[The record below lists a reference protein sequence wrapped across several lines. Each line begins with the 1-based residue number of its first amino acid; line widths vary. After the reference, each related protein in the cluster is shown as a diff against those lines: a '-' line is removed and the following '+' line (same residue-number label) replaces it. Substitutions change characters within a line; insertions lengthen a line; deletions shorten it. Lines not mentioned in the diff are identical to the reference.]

1 MIYLLRHGETIWNTL
16 GRFQGQK
23 DSPLTERDIL
33 QAEQMAKL
41 LKKEI
46 TDSERSFQLHVSPLG
61 RTQETAARIER
72 VLPLAARPESRL
84 MEVTVGSWDG
94 MTKFEIDNEFPG
106 MLGGS
111 DAFDWYF
118 KSPDGESFD
127 AACARAKDWIA
138 GIHGPTVAIS
148 HGLFGRLVR
157 GVYAGLSKQEML
169 ELPVPQDG
177 FYRLCGGEFS
187 LVSGSGET
195 ISDVVAGFLPE

>member
-1 MIYLLRHGETIWNTL
+1 VIYLLRHGETIWNTL

-23 DSPLTERDIL
+23 DSPLTARGIE

-46 TDSERSFQLHVSPLG
+46 AGSERSFQLHVSPLG

-106 MLGGS
+106 MLDRS

-118 KSPDGESFD
+118 RSPDGESFD
-127 AACARAKDWIA
+127 AACARAKNWISA
-138 GIHGPTVAIS
+138 IYEPTIAIS
-148 HGLFGRLVR
+148 HGLFGHWYVAYIPAFRS
-157 GVYAGLSKQEML
+157 GKCWNCPFPKM
-169 ELPVPQDG
+169 G
-177 FYRLCGGEFS
+177 FIVFAT
-187 LVSGSGET
+187 VSS
-195 ISDVVAGFLPE
+195 VW

>member
-23 DSPLTERDIL
+23 DSPLTERGIV
-33 QAEQMAKL
+33 QAEKMAKL

-46 TDSERSFQLHVSPLG
+46 ADSERSFQLHVSPLG

-72 VLPLAARPESRL
+72 VLPLTARPESRL

-106 MLGGS
+106 MLDGS
-111 DAFDWYF
+111 NAFDWYF

-148 HGLFGRLVR
+148 HGLFSRLVR
-157 GVYAGLSKQEML
+157 GVYAGLSRQEML

-177 FYRLCGGEFS
+177 FYRLCDGEFS
-187 LVSGSGET
+187 LVSASADMISG
-195 ISDVVAGFLPE
+195 VVA

>member
-1 MIYLLRHGETIWNTL
+1 MIYLLRHGETVWNSL

-23 DSPLTERDIL
+23 DSSLTKRGIE
-33 QAEQMAKL
+33 QADQAAKL

-46 TDSERSFQLHVSPLG
+46 AGGEQSFQLYVSPLG
-61 RTQETAARIER
+61 RTQETAARVKRI
-72 VLPLAARPESRL
+72 LPLATQLEPRL
-84 MEVTVGSWDG
+84 MEVTTGSWDG

-106 MLGGS
+106 MLDGS

-127 AACARAKDWIA
+127 AACVRAKDWIS
-138 GIHGPTVAIS
+138 GISGPTVAIS

-157 GVYAGLSKQEML
+157 GVYSGLSKREML

-177 FYRLCGGEFS
+177 FYRLCYREFR
-187 LVSGSGET
+187 LVSASSDM
-195 ISDVVAGFLPE
+195 ISSLSAW

>member
-23 DSPLTERDIL
+23 DSPLTERGIV

-46 TDSERSFQLHVSPLG
+46 AGSEQSFQLHVSPLG

-72 VLPLAARPESRL
+72 VLPLTARPESRL

-94 MTKFEIDNEFPG
+94 MSKFEIDNEFPG
-106 MLGGS
+106 MLDGS
-111 DAFDWYF
+111 SAFDWYF

-177 FYRLCGGEFS
+177 FYCLCDGEFS
-187 LVSGSGET
+187 LVSGSADM
-195 ISDVVAGFLPE
+195 ISDVVA